1 MLDCWCFFCNLWC
14 NLQRFLRFLQ
24 KTTWILQ
31 SRERERRI
39 MEWIISR
46 AAVDLGSP
54 HHSLLDTTI
63 TLVRYD
69 NVLIQPGTQSLE
81 KHYTSLKNI
90 FNKINNTRIFQL
102 KHVYLN
108 LTLKRSYDCC
118 CGSSVLWWFYVFLL
132 AVRDSVTKTSEWSAQ
147 DGLHCFRKSGNPL
160 PRQLDLGQM

>member
-1 MLDCWCFFCNLWC
+1 
-14 NLQRFLRFLQ
+14 
-24 KTTWILQ
+24 
-31 SRERERRI
+31 

-90 FNKINNTRIFQL
+90 FNKINDTRTMNIP
-102 KHVYLN
+102 VE
-108 LTLKRSYDCC
+108 TR
-118 CGSSVLWWFYVFLL
+118 
-132 AVRDSVTKTSEWSAQ
+132 
-147 DGLHCFRKSGNPL
+147 L
-160 PRQLDLGQM
+160 P